1 MIELLGP
8 KESNEYKAAVTLG
21 EQFNELWPGIVDS
34 PKEKEHIKI
43 YASAKLCGYKV
54 SDIDLIVVAK
64 FARDKPFIPRFDTR
78 DDKGN
83 LVKNKRVYIN
93 NFVAVVE
100 VKDHSAEYV
109 NLEAGNII
117 VTYKGAKIT
126 KKSASDENTKQS
138 HGLKDYFRDRI
149 DEDIF
154 IHKLVYLRNIPQ
166 NSNYFYLGMGC
177 DAVDFFS
184 VIASA
189 TALRFYNSDYHL
201 KSTSADLKST
211 SAEKIKRVINAPIF
225 REVLP
230 TTLNRVNMDKILSEN
245 KITKEISSIMG
256 EKFISLRGHGGSGKT
271 IMYMQAIRQAYQYH
285 NKRVLVLTYNTALA
299 GDIKRLLCLLNID
312 SDDASRCVNVKTI
325 HSHLYKIFYKFKI
338 NNSEDYDDDI
348 ENYNKMCEDFREKIN
363 IDIIKEIENDNDYNY
378 DSIVIDEAQDFKN
391 SEVDILKKIYG
402 VGKICIAD
410 GIDQLMRGSRATW
423 LTLEE
428 KKAAHPINLTESLRM
443 KRNLGLFVKE
453 YAEKNNLPID
463 INQNQTAG
471 GGNVI
476 FLKNSYVENLSIHES
491 LMANLKKNKNEKIDA
506 LFCSHNEYGF
516 INFFDSLDQGY
527 WNGFNKSIRKDF
539 SRDNDNIR
547 MLHYESIRGLEGWI
561 VVLDEID
568 QYYEYLITNKNTK
581 LSENEAKQRML
592 IALTRPI
599 DTLVISVKDRNSKF
613 SKMLEE
619 ICEKNKDFVEFY

>member
-8 KESNEYKAAVTLG
+8 KESNEYKAAVTLA

-43 YASAKLCGYKV
+43 YASAKLSGYKV

-126 KKSASDENTKQS
+126 KKSASDENMKQS
-138 HGLKDYFRDRI
+138 YGLRDYFSDRI

-201 KSTSADLKST
+201 KSTSA
-211 SAEKIKRVINAPIF
+211 EKIKRVINAPIF

-230 TTLNRVNMDKILSEN
+230 TTLNRENMDKILSEN

-338 NNSEDYDDDI
+338 NNSEDYDDDM
-348 ENYNKMCEDFREKIN
+348 ENYNKIFISCTN
-363 IDIIKEIENDNDYNY
+363 LNTLPIIKEIENE
-378 DSIVIDEAQDFKN
+378 I
-391 SEVDILKKIYG
+391 
-402 VGKICIAD
+402 GKPVLSSNQVLAWHMSTR
-410 GIDQLMRGSRATW
+410 LM
-423 LTLEE
+423 
-428 KKAAHPINLTESLRM
+428 
-443 KRNLGLFVKE
+443 
-453 YAEKNNLPID
+453 
-463 INQNQTAG
+463 
-471 GGNVI
+471 
-476 FLKNSYVENLSIHES
+476 
-491 LMANLKKNKNEKIDA
+491 
-506 LFCSHNEYGF
+506 
-516 INFFDSLDQGY
+516 
-527 WNGFNKSIRKDF
+527 
-539 SRDNDNIR
+539 
-547 MLHYESIRGLEGWI
+547 
-561 VVLDEID
+561 VLD
-568 QYYEYLITNKNTK
+568 
-581 LSENEAKQRML
+581 
-592 IALTRPI
+592 
-599 DTLVISVKDRNSKF
+599 
-613 SKMLEE
+613 
-619 ICEKNKDFVEFY
+619 